1 MPSFQNATLNS
12 TDPILTAP
20 SIQSGQSLTTIID
33 QNVHPPAENPIGVF
47 LFVSLWIDLM
57 IVDEERPRNGMEGEH
72 NQMNEGYQYLP
83 QYIYSNSDL
92 IPNSLLGDSVVSQE
106 EESTTQHSLSSPETY
121 KRPRTAYNFFSKEF
135 FGNLRSSDPTRPS
148 TEIIKEVIVL

>member
-47 LFVSLWIDLM
+47 LFVSL
-57 IVDEERPRNGMEGEH
+57 
-72 NQMNEGYQYLP
+72 
-83 QYIYSNSDL
+83 
-92 IPNSLLGDSVVSQE
+92 
-106 EESTTQHSLSSPETY
+106 
-121 KRPRTAYNFFSKEF
+121 
-135 FGNLRSSDPTRPS
+135 
-148 TEIIKEVIVL
+148 

>member
-47 LFVSLWIDLM
+47 LFVSLWLDLM

-72 NQMNEGYQYLP
+72 NQMNEGYQYLS
-83 QYIYSNSDL
+83 QYI
-92 IPNSLLGDSVVSQE
+92 I
-106 EESTTQHSLSSPETY
+106 H
-121 KRPRTAYNFFSKEF
+121 
-135 FGNLRSSDPTRPS
+135 LRKD
-148 TEIIKEVIVL
+148 IKV